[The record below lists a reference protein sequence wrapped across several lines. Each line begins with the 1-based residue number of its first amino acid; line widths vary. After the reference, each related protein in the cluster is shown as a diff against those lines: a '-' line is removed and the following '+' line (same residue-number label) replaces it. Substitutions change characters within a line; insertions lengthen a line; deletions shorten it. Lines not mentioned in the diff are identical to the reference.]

1 MKKYTNIGGQA
12 LIEGIMMR
20 NKNKIAIV
28 IRRGNGELVVKKET
42 LPMPKG
48 KIRKIPL
55 LRGLFALVASMKI
68 GIKALTLSAKYFEED
83 AGTQTEES
91 KFDQFLRKIFGK
103 RAEDVIVFFSMI
115 TALALA
121 IVLFTVLPTFSV
133 SFLRGYINS
142 FYILSILE
150 GILKMIFFI
159 AYINW

>member
-68 GIKALTLSAKYFEED
+68 GIKAV
-83 AGTQTEES
+83 
-91 KFDQFLRKIFGK
+91 K
-103 RAEDVIVFFSMI
+103 RHF
-115 TALALA
+115 
-121 IVLFTVLPTFSV
+121 
-133 SFLRGYINS
+133 
-142 FYILSILE
+142 
-150 GILKMIFFI
+150 
-159 AYINW
+159 